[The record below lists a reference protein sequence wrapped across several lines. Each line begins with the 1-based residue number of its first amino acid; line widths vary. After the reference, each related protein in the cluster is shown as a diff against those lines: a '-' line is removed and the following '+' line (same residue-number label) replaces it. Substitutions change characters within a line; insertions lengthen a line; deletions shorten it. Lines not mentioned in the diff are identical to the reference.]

1 MRKSVVTY
9 KIEVAEFE
17 TRDWVSLGLVEQTF
31 DEVRMY
37 VCVVKRLYPG
47 CHVRALEML
56 SSETVVEV

>member
-1 MRKSVVTY
+1 MTY

-17 TRDWVSLGLVEQTF
+17 TRSWISVGMVEQTLE
-31 DEVRMY
+31 EVRMY

-56 SSETVVEV
+56 TSHTVAEV